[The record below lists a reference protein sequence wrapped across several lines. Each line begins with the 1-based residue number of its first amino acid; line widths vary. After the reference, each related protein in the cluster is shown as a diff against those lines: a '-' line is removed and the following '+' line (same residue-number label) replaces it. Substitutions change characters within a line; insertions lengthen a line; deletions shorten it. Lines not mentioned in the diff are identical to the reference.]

1 MYSPVVSVNSS
12 LPVTDLVAFGGGLE
26 CVLLLFSDP
35 EAVLLLP
42 PDPVPSYSSAADW
55 GTCFR

>member
-1 MYSPVVSVNSS
+1 MVSVNSS